1 MTKALSEQE
10 KRRNKI
16 ERENKQRQKKIE
28 NKLDER
34 CYEILRILQDAPNH
48 PEIKFNSKY
57 FQQYFKVANITILRS
72 IATLKE
78 MNLIENKQVNGSYV
92 IKKDVNQ
99 LYSEKEKNNLLLVAS
114 IKGLLQQY
122 INTPLYE
129 NIKKFIYFLEPQTA
143 KLDFTLGTGRISV
156 PPQIEYTI
164 NMINWNKILQAM
176 ENNYKISF
184 RYTNPNTNNELRR
197 IVCPY
202 QLLLDNGTVYLFA
215 HCENSNYDLLFNLIF
230 IKEII
235 VTNNKFTL
243 PEDYDFNSRCAGG
256 NLGAY
261 KGTEIEEYKIEFR
274 NIAKTWI
281 RYHKLAKNQEIIEN
295 EKSAIITFTSNQ
307 FEKIL
312 QIILGW
318 GKNAKPLA
326 PKSLVTRW
334 EQEVKT
340 MFEMI
345 QD

>member
-230 IKEII
+230 MKEII

>member
-230 IKEII
+230 MKEII

-243 PEDYDFNSRCAGG
+243 PENYDFNSRCAGG

>member
-164 NMINWNKILQAM
+164 NMLNWNKILQAM

-230 IKEII
+230 MKEII

>member
-78 MNLIENKQVNGSYV
+78 MHLIENKQVNGSYV

-230 IKEII
+230 MKEII

-281 RYHKLAKNQEIIEN
+281 KYHKLAKNQEIIEN

>member
-1 MTKALSEQE
+1 
-10 KRRNKI
+10 
-16 ERENKQRQKKIE
+16 
-28 NKLDER
+28 
-34 CYEILRILQDAPNH
+34 
-48 PEIKFNSKY
+48 
-57 FQQYFKVANITILRS
+57 
-72 IATLKE
+72 
-78 MNLIENKQVNGSYV
+78 
-92 IKKDVNQ
+92 
-99 LYSEKEKNNLLLVAS
+99 
-114 IKGLLQQY
+114 
-122 INTPLYE
+122 
-129 NIKKFIYFLEPQTA
+129 
-143 KLDFTLGTGRISV
+143 
-156 PPQIEYTI
+156 
-164 NMINWNKILQAM
+164 M

-230 IKEII
+230 MKEII

-318 GKNAKPLA
+318 EKNAKPLA

>member
-1 MTKALSEQE
+1 MTKPLTEQE
-10 KRRNKI
+10 KRQNKI
-16 ERENKQRQKKIE
+16 ERENKRQQKKIE
-28 NKLDER
+28 YKLDER
-34 CYEILRILQDAPNH
+34 CYEILRILHDAPNH

-72 IATLKE
+72 VATLKE
-78 MNLIENKQVNGSYV
+78 MGLIEKKQVKGSYV
-92 IKKDVNQ
+92 IKKGVHN
-99 LYSEKEKNNLLLVAS
+99 LYSEKEKNNLLLIAS
-114 IKGLLQQY
+114 VKGLLQQY

-129 NIKKFIYFLEPQTA
+129 NIKKFIYFLEPQTS
-143 KLDFTLGTGRISV
+143 KLDSILGAGRISV

-164 NMINWNKILQAM
+164 NMINWNKILNAM

-215 HCENSNYDLLFNLIF
+215 HSEDTNYDLLFNLIF
-230 IKEII
+230 MKEII

-243 PEDYDFNSRCAGG
+243 PEDYDFSSRCAGG

-261 KGTEIEEYKIEFR
+261 KGNETEEYKIEFR

-281 RYHKLAKNQEIIEN
+281 KYHKLAKNQEIIEN

-307 FEKIL
+307 FEKVL

-334 EQEVKT
+334 EQEVKA